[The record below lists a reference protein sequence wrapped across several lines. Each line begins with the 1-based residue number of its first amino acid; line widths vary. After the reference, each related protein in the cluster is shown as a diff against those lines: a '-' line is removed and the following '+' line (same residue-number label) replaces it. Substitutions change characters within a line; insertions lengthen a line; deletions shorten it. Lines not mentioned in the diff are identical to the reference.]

1 MESITNIASPTH
13 SLSEQQ
19 KEQNF
24 LDFIKKHPYYQN
36 DLLTWDWSLNYRKIV
51 DNIDSSFNYVIWDRY
66 RKNIN
71 ITDYL
76 LWTNLSFF
84 PEKLLFE
91 LDSRIVKSPD
101 CPAAIEYFVESIKN
115 KKWVIRVSQNQRF
128 YQKEWN
134 QTLISSQGKFLLPNQ
149 LIKIINQKIFNENNI
164 SWTFENMTKECLE
177 TVNDYLY
184 PFGSME
190 LISDI
195 LVIKINNEILFNNI
209 INQNYIDIHP
219 WALQEQWFRAKILSH
234 IISHYLPED
243 IKNLL
248 KETKPPQLENN
259 YKKILVD
266 ILSQKD
272 EIQWSKVRLK
282 LFGL

>member
-1 MESITNIASPTH
+1 MESITNIASSTH

-24 LDFIKKHPYYQN
+24 LEFIKNHPFYKN
-36 DLLTWDWSLNYRKIV
+36 EFLMSDWSINYRKIV
-51 DNIDSSFNYVIWDRY
+51 DNIDTSFDYIVSDMY
-66 RKNIN
+66 KNQN

-76 LWTNLSFF
+76 LWSNLHSF
-84 PEKLLFE
+84 PEKLLSE

-115 KKWVIRVSQNQRF
+115 KKWIMRISKNQWF
-128 YQKEWN
+128 YQKAGN

-149 LIKIINQKIFNENNI
+149 LIKIITQKIFNENNI
-164 SWTFENMTKECLE
+164 SWSFENMTKECLE

-248 KETKPPQLENN
+248 KETKLPQLGNN